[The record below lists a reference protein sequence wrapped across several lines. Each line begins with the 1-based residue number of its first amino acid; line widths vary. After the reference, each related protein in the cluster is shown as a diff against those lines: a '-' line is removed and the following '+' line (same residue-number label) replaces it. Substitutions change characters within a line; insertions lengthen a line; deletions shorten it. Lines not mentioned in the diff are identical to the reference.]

1 MVDWSLIT
9 VPDDR
14 LLVFIVVSGLVVSL
28 GVVVSMSSEFR
39 VATSFGFPD
48 FSLNVMYDEHI
59 SVIKVDMWSSFQ
71 VPVKGRGE
79 RRMLNIV
86 IFLM

>member
-14 LLVFIVVSGLVVSL
+14 LLVSIVVSGLVVSL

-39 VATSFGFPD
+39 VATFLVSQTSF
-48 FSLNVMYDEHI
+48 
-59 SVIKVDMWSSFQ
+59 
-71 VPVKGRGE
+71 
-79 RRMLNIV
+79 
-86 IFLM
+86 